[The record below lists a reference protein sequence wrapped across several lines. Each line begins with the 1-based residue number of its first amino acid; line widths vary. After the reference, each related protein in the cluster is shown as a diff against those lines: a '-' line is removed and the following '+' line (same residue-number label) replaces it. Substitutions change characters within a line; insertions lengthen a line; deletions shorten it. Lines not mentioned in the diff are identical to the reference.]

1 MQPYIQCIQCGLPV
15 VFHQTIWH
23 IHGRA
28 QGVVSQHYLQDRVTM
43 PHWYFTSDI
52 WRGLGGADGG
62 LGGAGGGGGGL
73 VLAAAD
79 VSLGKAALIA
89 VTAALASLARSS

>member
-1 MQPYIQCIQCGLPV
+1 
-15 VFHQTIWH
+15 
-23 IHGRA
+23 
-28 QGVVSQHYLQDRVTM
+28 M

-52 WRGLGGADGG
+52 ASELAF
-62 LGGAGGGGGGL
+62 GGAGGGGGGL

>member
-52 WRGLGGADGG
+52 ASELAF
-62 LGGAGGGGGGL
+62 GGAGGGGGGL

>member
-52 WRGLGGADGG
+52 ASELVDSVTSAEAS
-62 LGGAGGGGGGL
+62 AGSRASSAPLSAGV
-73 VLAAAD
+73 VL
-79 VSLGKAALIA
+79 KNALN
-89 VTAALASLARSS
+89 RYYK